1 MSEQNLL
8 CNFRA
13 QTLDDWKDW
22 LWFKNQCKDQGLTI
36 CRPLIAFIR
45 SYRKFV
51 EGIDK
56 PEVVNAFPVVVQ
68 LKQQNTF
75 VYSVEK
81 PRRTPDL
88 SRYIKNIFVTTIS
101 KAMADAYVLQKAQR
115 LYLEGQKTFCFKDFS
130 ELRHG
135 RFRKMVQRLRSK
147 DEITTVEPR
156 TCPRFYTLMNPPE
169 NNEL

>member
-1 MSEQNLL
+1 MKPQNLL

-22 LWFKNQCKDQGLTI
+22 LWFKSQCKDQGLTI
-36 CRPLIAFIR
+36 CRPLVAFIR

-51 EGIDK
+51 EGIDT

-75 VYSVEK
+75 VYSEVK
-81 PRRTPDL
+81 PRRRPSL
-88 SRYIKNIFVTTIS
+88 ESYIKNIFVTATS
-101 KAMADAYVLQKAQR
+101 KAMADAYVLQKAQQ
-115 LYLEGQKTFCFKDFS
+115 LYLEGQRTFCFKNFS

-135 RFRKMVQRLRSK
+135 RFRKIIQRLK
-147 DEITTVEPR
+147 QKNELVAMEPR
-156 TCPRFYTLMNPPE
+156 TCPRFYTLMHPPT
-169 NNEL
+169 NHEL